1 MRFSYYKI
9 KLRNFS
15 YFIKIMD
22 ENFRFIQVL
31 DELKEK
37 GIITDYVQA
46 ANDLGTNK
54 AGISDI
60 KSGRKKL
67 SIELFRRLKLS
78 YPTTNIEWIIMGE
91 GDAFVASKTNNSSNP
106 SSETSF
112 FIEKIAQQAE
122 EIGILKQ
129 TIVQLKQ
136 ESAGRV
142 SGAESSTLAGVG

>member
-1 MRFSYYKI
+1 
-9 KLRNFS
+9 
-15 YFIKIMD
+15 MD

-31 DELKEK
+31 DGLKEK

-46 ANDLGTNK
+46 ANTLGTNK

-67 SIELFRRLKLS
+67 SIELLRRLKLS
-78 YPTTNIEWIIMGE
+78 YPNINIEWIIMGE
-91 GDAFVASKTNNSSNP
+91 GDIFVTPKTNNSNNSV
-106 SSETSF
+106 SETSF

-129 TIVQLKQ
+129 TIMQLKQ
-136 ESAGRV
+136 ESVGRV

>member
-1 MRFSYYKI
+1 
-9 KLRNFS
+9 
-15 YFIKIMD
+15 MD

-67 SIELFRRLKLS
+67 SIELLRRLKLS
-78 YPTTNIEWIIMGE
+78 YPTTNIEWI
-91 GDAFVASKTNNSSNP
+91 
-106 SSETSF
+106 
-112 FIEKIAQQAE
+112 
-122 EIGILKQ
+122 